1 MSRFHNSCIF
11 RIFVCIAIL
20 LVAMDLA
27 DRNQEYEESRETYT
41 SLNIPESR
49 SRGSISRYD
58 DLVKKYSDEI
68 GLDWRFLSAI
78 IWYESGFSMDVRSP
92 FGAVGLMQ
100 IKQSTAAAYGIDDIY
115 NPDGNLS
122 AGTKHLK
129 RLMRMYEREGID
141 SLNVL
146 KFTLAAY
153 NCGENRLQQYRDR
166 ALEKGADPND
176 WEAVRSTFDFP
187 EGKIPL
193 YIDDILCKWE
203 DYVQRGY

>member
-1 MSRFHNSCIF
+1 MNQFHNSCIF
-11 RIFVCIAIL
+11 RICVCIAIL
-20 LVAMDLA
+20 LIATA
-27 DRNQEYEESRETYT
+27 IANRRQEYEESRETYT

-49 SRGSISRYD
+49 SRGGISRYD
-58 DLVKKYSDEI
+58 DLVKKYSAEI
-68 GLDWRFLSAI
+68 GMDWRLLSAI

-92 FGAVGLMQ
+92 YGAVGLMQ
-100 IKQSTAAAYGIDDIY
+100 VKQSTASAYGIDDVY
-115 NPDGNLS
+115 NPDSNLS

-129 RLMRMYEREGID
+129 RLMKMYEREGID

-153 NCGENRLQQYRDR
+153 NCGENRLQLYRDR
-166 ALEKGADPND
+166 AFEKGVDPND

-193 YIDDILCKWE
+193 YIDDIICKWE
-203 DYVQRGY
+203 DYIQKGY